1 MSVYDLIKAE
11 RERQISIYG
20 HPPLSSFEYLAILIE
35 EVGEVG
41 RALTSPLDS
50 FYGGVPNDKS
60 DVKTELIQVAAVA
73 IAMYERLEV
82 DIDDRAF
89 RFDVKRESHA

>member
-11 RERQISIYG
+11 RERQVSIYG
-20 HPPLSSFEYLAILIE
+20 NPPLSGFEYLAILIE

-41 RALTSPLDS
+41 RALTSPLDA
-50 FYGGVPNDKS
+50 FYGGAPQDKG

-73 IAMYERLEV
+73 VAMYERL
-82 DIDDRAF
+82 DS
-89 RFDVKRESHA
+89 K